1 MNVHDEAAAEVVAS
15 CGIEELLA
23 DLDLTEIGGGETPEE
38 IIEALDAEDR
48 EAVEGVTAIE
58 EAYDEQKVSTADVVE
73 PEAPA
78 AAKKARKPR
87 EAKTSTG
94 PKEPRT
100 PRDLKALDPSVFVIA
115 DGVTDLAAN
124 KIAVLALMPDQ
135 KKIAEKFENVFHAV
149 AAGKKP
155 SAFVSLTFDV
165 LRNNGSATTTE
176 LVAALKT
183 AEYSEG
189 TARSQA
195 GQMMALFSIIGVA
208 SRNGQ
213 KLTFNADA
221 PMSKKLASIK

>member
-58 EAYDEQKVSTADVVE
+58 EAYDEQTVSTADVVE

-94 PKEPRT
+94 PKA
-100 PRDLKALDPSVFVIA
+100 PRDLNALDPSVFIIA
-115 DGVTDLAAN
+115 DGVTDLEAN
-124 KIAVLALMPDQ
+124 KAAVLALIPNQ

-155 SAFVSLTFDV
+155 SAFVSITFDV
-165 LRNNGSATTTE
+165 LRKNGSATTTE

-213 KLTFNADA
+213 NLTFNADA